1 MTKKNRSLN
10 VKLHKRNNGHGGVK
24 NLGTLTVHAE
34 ESVAS
39 RSVVEIMFRC
49 SHLDSKDLFSKSVR
63 V

>member
-1 MTKKNRSLN
+1 M
-10 VKLHKRNNGHGGVK
+10 KLHKRNNGHGGVK